1 MDSLN
6 PQILPSSLSRKD
18 HRKSSL
24 IALWAAIAAIA
35 IGLIY
40 WGLASKKAVETPPVT
55 PTIATSTVSNEVQMR
70 QIMLNRLNDS
80 PSLLTSTDI
89 TAMKATLSKRKV
101 TLTDAQKV
109 EMINQLNLRK

>member
-6 PQILPSSLSRKD
+6 PQILPSNLSRKD

-24 IALWAAIAAIA
+24 VALWAAIAAIA

-40 WGLASKKAVETPPVT
+40 WGIASKKAVEAPPVT
-55 PTIATSTVSNEVQMR
+55 PPTATSTVSADAQTR
-70 QIMLNRLNDS
+70 QAMLDRLNES

-101 TLTDAQKV
+101 TLTEAQKV